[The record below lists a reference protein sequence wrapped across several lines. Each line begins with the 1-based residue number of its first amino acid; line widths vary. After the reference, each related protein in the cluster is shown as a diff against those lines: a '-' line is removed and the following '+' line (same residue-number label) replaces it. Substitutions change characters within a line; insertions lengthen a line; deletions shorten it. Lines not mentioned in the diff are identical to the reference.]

1 LINGQEIQF
10 IKKLNIKMRKLLFII
25 ILSLFYTSTAFSEVV
40 KKIDISGNNRVSDET
55 IKIYGDVKV
64 NQDYGE
70 QDLNRILNN
79 LFSTNFFEDV
89 KIQLNNN
96 ILTIDLIEHPVI
108 NQLIILGEPSK
119 KYKEQITKLMNS
131 KEKESYIKINIAK
144 DVEIIK
150 QLYASL
156 GFNFTEVETKI
167 RKVDEAN
174 LDLIFEIKKGKPTR
188 ISKITFIGDKKVRD
202 KRLRDIV
209 ASEEHKFWKVI
220 TRNTKFNQSLINMD
234 IRLLA
239 NYYKSIGYYDVQI
252 KSNSAELINKDGNIE
267 LIYSIDAG
275 NRYVIKKIMTNADP
289 VIDKNIFFPLNKEYQ
304 EVIGSYYSPFKI
316 KKLLDSVDE
325 LIERNNLQF
334 IEHNVEEIIEN
345 DSIVIKFNIYEGE
358 KVLVERINILGN
370 NITNESVIR
379 SEMELDEGD
388 PFTNLGLDKSVS
400 NIKSRNIFKKVNY
413 NIKDGSEKNLK
424 TIDIIVEEKPT
435 GEVSAGAGIGTNGGS
450 FMFNVQE
457 NNYLGEGKNVGFEI
471 EIDQDSLKG
480 TLNYTDPNYD
490 FLGNA
495 LNYYVTSSNNDMPDQ
510 GYENTIMGAGINT
523 TFEQYKDV
531 YTSLGIDATHDDL
544 QTLDSASASLK
555 KQAGTFNEISGNYG
569 FSFDKR
575 NRSFMPTEGSIISFN
590 QSLPI
595 YADKSFIANTFSVS
609 SYKTLTEDV
618 IGAGKFFISAING
631 LGSDDVR
638 LSKRRGLSSR
648 RLRGFEKGKV
658 GPLDGKDHI
667 GGNYAA
673 ALNFEAN
680 LPNLLPE
687 STNTDFGFFLDF
699 GNVWGVDYDSTIDD
713 SNKIRSS
720 AGGIMNWNSPLGPMN
735 FTLSTNLSKASTD
748 VTESF
753 NFNLGTTF

>member
-1 LINGQEIQF
+1 MINGQEIQF
-10 IKKLNIKMRKLLFII
+10 IKKLNIKMRKLLVII

-55 IKIYGDVKV
+55 IKIYGDIKV
-64 NQDYGE
+64 NQDYSE

-96 ILTIDLIEHPVI
+96 ILTINLIEHPVI

-174 LDLIFEIKKGKPTR
+174 LDLIFEIKKGKATR

-304 EVIGSYYSPFKI
+304 KVIGSYYSPFKI

-400 NIKSRNIFKKVNY
+400 NIRSRNIFKKVNY
-413 NIKDGSEKNLK
+413 NITDGSEKNLK